1 MTRIRGQRE
10 SMLQSSARELHCTCD
25 DPSRLLRN
33 CISVQ
38 LISTCCPNIGR
49 IPFDLTNI
57 LAGALKKFWCLIV
70 QVSAA
75 VLPSIRNNKKK
86 TLDNGA
92 SIMAG
97 TMMRSQCE
105 QSTRDAAATEA

>member
-1 MTRIRGQRE
+1 
-10 SMLQSSARELHCTCD
+10 MLQSSARELHCTCD

-75 VLPSIRNNKKK
+75 VLPSIRNKKK
-86 TLDNGA
+86 DAAVQTLDNGA

-105 QSTRDAAATEA
+105 QGTRDAAATEA